1 MARFK
6 LVCSCFI
13 KNAPRLGCRTFETRT
28 ETLMA
33 RVSGQSVE
41 ELVKDLKIVRKENKG
56 MAERLKGAK

>member
-1 MARFK
+1 
-6 LVCSCFI
+6 
-13 KNAPRLGCRTFETRT
+13 
-28 ETLMA
+28 MA